1 MSIKVT
7 LTANELFRFAMYHI
21 YHARTGIFSLIAGA
35 VAVILAV
42 TRWGSS
48 STFEKVIL
56 CLCIFSFLIWE
67 PLKNFVRSKA
77 QAASDAYRNP
87 ITFTFDSDGIEAA
100 QGKSRQKVPW
110 KNVVKTVKAVSLYI
124 IYIDEIRA
132 FLIPVPA
139 VANKAAFEEILRA
152 HVSAERRKGV

>member
-87 ITFTFDSDGIEAA
+87 ITFTFDGDGIEALRVA
-100 QGKSRQKVPW
+100 GDVRVKFERQ
-110 KNVVKTVKAVSLYI
+110 
-124 IYIDEIRA
+124 
-132 FLIPVPA
+132 
-139 VANKAAFEEILRA
+139 
-152 HVSAERRKGV
+152 

>member
-48 STFEKVIL
+48 STFEGHSLPVH
-56 CLCIFSFLIWE
+56 FFL
-67 PLKNFVRSKA
+67 PYMG
-77 QAASDAYRNP
+77 AA
-87 ITFTFDSDGIEAA
+87 
-100 QGKSRQKVPW
+100 
-110 KNVVKTVKAVSLYI
+110 
-124 IYIDEIRA
+124 
-132 FLIPVPA
+132 
-139 VANKAAFEEILRA
+139 
-152 HVSAERRKGV
+152 

>member
-56 CLCIFSFLIWE
+56 CLCIFPSLYGSRLKIC
-67 PLKNFVRSKA
+67 PLKGAGGFGCL
-77 QAASDAYRNP
+77 QESDHLYLRRRRHRGG
-87 ITFTFDSDGIEAA
+87 T
-100 QGKSRQKVPW
+100 GKKPPEGAVEKCCENRESR
-110 KNVVKTVKAVSLYI
+110 VSLYH
-124 IYIDEIRA
+124 
-132 FLIPVPA
+132 L
-139 VANKAAFEEILRA
+139 
-152 HVSAERRKGV
+152 H